1 MGGSPGA
8 TPLHAA
14 GVSPALDI
22 LAAQGDAAVV
32 GAAPGPTNE
41 VVPTSANPIVLRT
54 SLLAPGHATLP
65 ISLGHRALLVL
76 QRSWRWSLALVLAGA
91 VAAAFVPAL
100 VLGPRLAA
108 EAVLRGTLVRSVV
121 AVGQVVSPYRIN
133 IGSQVTGT
141 VARVAVA
148 EGQTVSEGQLLIQ
161 LDEREARAG
170 TDQAMGIEAQ
180 ARAQLAHLRG
190 VLLPVAI
197 ESNRQ
202 AEATLLNAQRQLARA
217 AALVAS
223 GDATRVTLDAA
234 RAAHDIAAA
243 QLAAAHLQVL
253 SDQPGGND
261 EKLLQTALSQAQAG
275 LRMAMSRLGYTS
287 IVAPSAGVLI
297 ARNVEQGD
305 VVQPLATLLVLSP
318 SGPPQLLLQV
328 DERSFG
334 QLQLGQ
340 RALVRADAYPDR
352 RFTARVSFIN
362 PAVDASRASV
372 LVKLDVV
379 DPPSWLVQDMTVNV
393 DITVAERENVL
404 ILPLSAVHDPA
415 GAQPWVLRAAAGR
428 ARRVAVQLGLR
439 GTRQA
444 EVLAGLAEHDLVL
457 PAAAAAAAG
466 DRVRVQGP

>member
-1 MGGSPGA
+1 
-8 TPLHAA
+8 
-14 GVSPALDI
+14 
-22 LAAQGDAAVV
+22 
-32 GAAPGPTNE
+32 
-41 VVPTSANPIVLRT
+41 
-54 SLLAPGHATLP
+54 
-65 ISLGHRALLVL
+65 
-76 QRSWRWSLALVLAGA
+76 
-91 VAAAFVPAL
+91 
-100 VLGPRLAA
+100 
-108 EAVLRGTLVRSVV
+108 
-121 AVGQVVSPYRIN
+121 
-133 IGSQVTGT
+133 
-141 VARVAVA
+141 
-148 EGQTVSEGQLLIQ
+148 
-161 LDEREARAG
+161 
-170 TDQAMGIEAQ
+170 
-180 ARAQLAHLRG
+180 
-190 VLLPVAI
+190 
-197 ESNRQ
+197 
-202 AEATLLNAQRQLARA
+202 
-217 AALVAS
+217 
-223 GDATRVTLDAA
+223 
-234 RAAHDIAAA
+234 
-243 QLAAAHLQVL
+243 
-253 SDQPGGND
+253 
-261 EKLLQTALSQAQAG
+261 
-275 LRMAMSRLGYTS
+275 
-287 IVAPSAGVLI
+287 VLI